1 MTVETEQVKVWMEAA
16 AANLD
21 FDEARKLRDRIAL
34 IRGGADTLISG
45 ACGHYWPRAATSMP
59 RRSSKTHSQPSS
71 VLIAAPKSRRPFL

>member
-34 IRGGADTLISG
+34 IRGGADTAVAARADTTGLAQQHQCRAG
-45 ACGHYWPRAATSMP
+45 AARPTA
-59 RRSSKTHSQPSS
+59 
-71 VLIAAPKSRRPFL
+71 SRLAC